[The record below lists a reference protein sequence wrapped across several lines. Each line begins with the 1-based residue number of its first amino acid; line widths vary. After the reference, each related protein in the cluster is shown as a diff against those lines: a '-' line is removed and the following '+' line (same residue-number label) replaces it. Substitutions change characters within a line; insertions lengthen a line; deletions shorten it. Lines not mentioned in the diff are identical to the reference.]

1 MAAGTALLPLTVIMF
16 LFSARVGRA
25 GRAHRATAAD
35 DHRARWCRACGL
47 LLLLRVGPDASW
59 FTDVLPAMIVF
70 GAGMTLTVS
79 PLTATV
85 LDAAPD
91 RFAGSASGVNN
102 AVARAAGLLAVAIIP
117 GIAGIEGDSYND
129 PVALN
134 AGFRTSVLISAGLVV
149 AAAGRVVRLHPT
161 PTRRPRARAG
171 ARRGLLPLRGQ
182 RTHAVPGRPVN
193 PRARAAPFRM
203 KPRVLV
209 AADPSRP
216 SGVPAGTEAVVVGGG
231 IAGVSAAVVLAERGV
246 AVTLLEA
253 APTLGGRLGAWPH
266 TLPDGTPQVVEHG
279 FHAFFRHYYTW
290 RDILRRI
297 DPGLA
302 FLRPIGG
309 YPVISRSW
317 PPEDLTGLPGA
328 PPLNLIALFARSPS
342 LGLRDLLGSDQA
354 LAGQLFAYDAAATTA
369 AFDDVPAA
377 RFLTELG
384 MSDRAQAMLFE
395 AFARSF
401 FARPAALSAAELIA
415 MFHYY
420 FLGNPEGIGFDAP
433 DTDYLTC
440 IWAPL
445 RAYLERRGV
454 QVRTGTPVRALHA
467 AARWR
472 VETDEEALDTRHVVL
487 ALDPGALRTVVGA
500 SSVPEE
506 LARQAAACAVAPPF
520 AVARL
525 WLDRDV
531 DPARPVFNAVSRE
544 PTLDSVTVYSRLERP
559 SAEWAARTGGSVVEL
574 HSYAC
579 TAPDGATAT
588 ERMRA
593 ELRALWPETGDARVV
608 HSQVR
613 FEATAPT
620 FPPGTAGTRPRVTGA
635 APGVRIAGDHVDPP
649 YLCGLM
655 ERAALTGVLAANDV
669 LGEVGARPEPV
680 RGVPQR
686 GLLAGWRV
694 S

>member
-1 MAAGTALLPLTVIMF
+1 
-16 LFSARVGRA
+16 
-25 GRAHRATAAD
+25 
-35 DHRARWCRACGL
+35 
-47 LLLLRVGPDASW
+47 
-59 FTDVLPAMIVF
+59 
-70 GAGMTLTVS
+70 
-79 PLTATV
+79 
-85 LDAAPD
+85 
-91 RFAGSASGVNN
+91 
-102 AVARAAGLLAVAIIP
+102 
-117 GIAGIEGDSYND
+117 
-129 PVALN
+129 
-134 AGFRTSVLISAGLVV
+134 
-149 AAAGRVVRLHPT
+149 
-161 PTRRPRARAG
+161 
-171 ARRGLLPLRGQ
+171 
-182 RTHAVPGRPVN
+182 
-193 PRARAAPFRM
+193 
-203 KPRVLV
+203 
-209 AADPSRP
+209 
-216 SGVPAGTEAVVVGGG
+216 
-231 IAGVSAAVVLAERGV
+231 
-246 AVTLLEA
+246 
-253 APTLGGRLGAWPH
+253 
-266 TLPDGTPQVVEHG
+266 
-279 FHAFFRHYYTW
+279 
-290 RDILRRI
+290 
-297 DPGLA
+297 
-302 FLRPIGG
+302 
-309 YPVISRSW
+309 
-317 PPEDLTGLPGA
+317 
-328 PPLNLIALFARSPS
+328 
-342 LGLRDLLGSDQA
+342 
-354 LAGQLFAYDAAATTA
+354 
-369 AFDDVPAA
+369 
-377 RFLTELG
+377 

-454 QVRTGTPVRALHA
+454 QVRTGTPVRALHPG
-467 AARWR
+467 ARWR
-472 VETDEEALDTRHVVL
+472 VETDEEVLETRHVVL
-487 ALDPGALRTVVGA
+487 AVDPGALRTVVGA
-500 SSVPEE
+500 SSVPDE

-579 TAPDGATAT
+579 TAPDAATAT

-593 ELRALWPETGDARVV
+593 ELRALWPETAEARVV

-669 LGEVGARPEPV
+669 LAEVGARPEPV